1 MLGKIIRWIK
11 LGWKRDELTRMKRKQ
26 AFFERRNLLFEAQ
39 VNDSLIRKKEQEIE
53 RLENEDRKYC

>member
-1 MLGKIIRWIK
+1 MLGKILRWIK
-11 LGWKRDELTRMKRKQ
+11 LGWKQDELTRMKRKQ

-53 RLENEDRKYC
+53 ELENANR

>member
-1 MLGKIIRWIK
+1 MLGKILRWIK

-53 RLENEDRKYC
+53 RLENE